1 MAGDLG
7 WRCVVAAHRAEGRAV
22 FESDTDLREL
32 EAGATTWLGRLFSIS
47 GPAASADD
55 GVVDSAGT
63 GTGPGSVAV
72 DALIMEPTQQG
83 LIDSDAR
90 SPGSF
95 EAYIVVRGQ
104 VRVAVGSD
112 EAVLLPGEVFL
123 PRGQPF
129 GMRPSDLG
137 ETRFVRVRCGV
148 DPSVDV
154 AVPTTVRSASGPSRR
169 VRRVVAGTD
178 AAGQPVIEQDGDPAV
193 MFVMGEESDPDVGL
207 VDVWELGGPVGSVE
221 QGGDTPD
228 PWELEPRASGMKI
241 LNLEMKPVEDDG
253 SPITKG
259 GWHATA
265 TIDVDIVIDGSVEMY
280 IPDLPPVT
288 LRPGDTLI
296 QRGTNHLWRV
306 VGDRSL
312 RMVTVMLG
320 VGSRPL
326 PDATPPPNA
335 TN

>member
-7 WRCVVAAHRAEGRAV
+7 WRCVVASRRADGREV
-22 FESDTDLREL
+22 FESDADLRVF
-32 EAGATTWLGRLFSIS
+32 EAEAAATRLGHLFSIP
-47 GPAASADD
+47 GPATSADD
-55 GVVDSAGT
+55 GVINSADT
-63 GTGPGSVAV
+63 ETGPGSVTV
-72 DALIMEPTQQG
+72 DALIVEPTRQG
-83 LIDSDAR
+83 LIDSDAG

-112 EAVLLPGEVFL
+112 QAVLLPGEVFL
-123 PRGQPF
+123 PRGRPY
-129 GMRPSDLG
+129 GMRASDSV
-137 ETRFVRVRCGV
+137 ETRLVRVRCGV
-148 DPSVDV
+148 DPTADV
-154 AVPTTVRSASGPSRR
+154 AVPTTVRSSSGPPRR

-221 QGGDTPD
+221 QGGDTSD
-228 PWELEPRASGMKI
+228 PWELEPRAGGMKI

-253 SPITKG
+253 SPIAKG

-265 TIDVDIVIDGSVEMY
+265 TIDVDIVIAGSVEMY
-280 IPDLPPVT
+280 LPDLPPVT

-306 VGDRSL
+306 VGDSSL
-312 RMVTVMLG
+312 RMLTVMLG
-320 VGSRPL
+320 VGARPM
-326 PDATPPPNA
+326 PGATP
-335 TN
+335 

>member
-7 WRCVVAAHRAEGRAV
+7 WRCVVAAHRADGRPV
-22 FESDTDLREL
+22 FQSDTKLREL
-32 EAGATTWLGRLFSIS
+32 EAGATTRLGRLLSIL
-47 GPAASADD
+47 GPAKSADD
-55 GVVDSAGT
+55 GVVDSLGT
-63 GTGPGSVAV
+63 GTGPGALTV
-72 DALIMEPTQQG
+72 DALIVGPTQQG
-83 LIDSDAR
+83 RIGPDA
-90 SPGSF
+90 GSRGLF

-104 VRVAVGSD
+104 VHVAVGSD
-112 EAVLLPGEVFL
+112 EALLLPGEVFL
-123 PRGQPF
+123 PRGRPYD
-129 GMRPSDLG
+129 MRASNSE
-137 ETRFVRVRCGV
+137 ETRLVRVRCGV
-148 DPSVDV
+148 DPSAYL
-154 AVPTTVRSASGPSRR
+154 AVPTTVRSSSGPPRR

-207 VDVWELGGPVGSVE
+207 VDVWELGGPVGSVD

-241 LNLEMKPVEDDG
+241 LNLELKPVEDDG
-253 SPITKG
+253 SPITEG

-280 IPDLPPVT
+280 LPDLPPVT

-320 VGSRPL
+320 VGPRPL
-326 PDATPPPNA
+326 PGATP
-335 TN
+335 

>member
-1 MAGDLG
+1 MAGELG
-7 WRCVVAAHRAEGRAV
+7 WRCVVAAHRADGRPV
-22 FESDTDLREL
+22 FQSDANIREL
-32 EAGATTWLGRLFSIS
+32 EAGATTRLGRLLSMP
-47 GPAASADD
+47 GPATSADD
-55 GVVDSAGT
+55 GVVDSLGT
-63 GTGPGSVAV
+63 GTGPGSVTV
-72 DALIMEPTQQG
+72 DALIVGPTG
-83 LIDSDAR
+83 RDPIGPDAG

-104 VRVAVGSD
+104 VHVAVGSD
-112 EAVLLPGEVFL
+112 ETVLLPGEVFL
-123 PRGQPF
+123 PRGRPYD
-129 GMRPSDLG
+129 MRASNSV
-137 ETRFVRVRCGV
+137 ETRLVRVRCGV
-148 DPSVDV
+148 DPNADG
-154 AVPTTVRSASGPSRR
+154 AVPTTVRSSSGPSRR

-241 LNLEMKPVEDDG
+241 LNLELKPVEDDG
-253 SPITKG
+253 SPIAEG

-265 TIDVDIVIDGSVEMY
+265 TIDVDIVIDGSVDMY
-280 IPDLPPVT
+280 LPDLQPVT

-320 VGSRPL
+320 VGPRPL
-326 PDATPPPNA
+326 PGATS
-335 TN
+335 

>member
-7 WRCVVAAHRAEGRAV
+7 WRCVVAAHSADGRPV
-22 FESDTDLREL
+22 FQSDANIREL
-32 EAGATTWLGRLFSIS
+32 EAGTATRLGRLLSIRA
-47 GPAASADD
+47 PATSADD
-55 GVVDSAGT
+55 GVVDSAGK
-63 GTGPGSVAV
+63 GTGPGALTV
-72 DALIMEPTQQG
+72 DALIVGPTRQG
-83 LIDSDAR
+83 LIGPDAG
-90 SPGSF
+90 SPRSF

-104 VRVAVGSD
+104 VHVAVGSD

-123 PRGQPF
+123 PRGRPYD
-129 GMRPSDLG
+129 MRVSDNG

-148 DPSVDV
+148 DPSADV
-154 AVPTTVRSASGPSRR
+154 AVPTTVRSSSGPPRR

-178 AAGQPVIEQDGDPAV
+178 AAGQTVIEQDGDPAV

-207 VDVWELGGPVGSVE
+207 VDVWELGGTVRSVE
-221 QGGDTPD
+221 QGGDAPD

-241 LNLEMKPVEDDG
+241 LNLEMKPVTEDG
-253 SPITKG
+253 SPITDG

-265 TIDVDIVIDGSVEMY
+265 TIDVDIVIAGSVEMY
-280 IPDLPPVT
+280 LPDLPPVT
-288 LRPGDTLI
+288 LQPGDILI

-320 VGSRPL
+320 AGPRPI
-326 PDATPPPNA
+326 PGTIS
-335 TN
+335 